1 MPGRNFAANAP
12 SVTAPSRSVHMRE
25 DHVLKALSASRAI
38 IPIELA
44 PHVDFIDG
52 FGGLAS
58 RFARSRVE

>member
-1 MPGRNFAANAP
+1 
-12 SVTAPSRSVHMRE
+12 MRE